1 MHFRGVGLNTYFYVD
16 AFNLYFGC
24 CRGAPFKWLDLA
36 TLMAVVFPKN
46 SIGKIKYFTAR
57 VLPRP
62 NDPGQPT
69 RQNTYLRALRTIPN
83 LEIYFGHFLTH
94 PVWMS
99 LVHPISGQNS
109 SVEVFKTEEKGSDV
123 NLATHL
129 LHDAHEGRFD
139 CAIVVSGDSD
149 LLLPVRIVIDE
160 LNKPVGVLNPQ
171 QRPCRVLQK
180 HATFYRHIRRSALA
194 KSQFP
199 PTLIDAHGTFTKP
212 ASW

>member
-1 MHFRGVGLNTYFYVD
+1 MNTYFYVD

-24 CRGAPFKWLDLA
+24 CRGTPFKWLDLA
-36 TLMAVVFPKN
+36 TLMTVVFPKN
-46 SIGKIKYFTAR
+46 PIGKIKYFTAR

-62 NDPGQPT
+62 NDPGQNA
-69 RQNTYLRALRTIPN
+69 RQNTYLRALRTIPK

-99 LVHPISGQNS
+99 LVHPIPGQNS
-109 SVEVFKTEEKGSDV
+109 SVKVFKTEEKGSDV
-123 NLATHL
+123 NLATHIM
-129 LHDAHEGRFD
+129 HDAHEGRFD

-149 LLLPVRIVIDE
+149 LLAPVRIVIEE
-160 LNKPVGVLNPQ
+160 LKKPVGVLNPQ
-171 QRPCRVLQK
+171 QRPCRVLQE

-199 PTLIDAHGTFTKP
+199 PALVDAHGTFTKP
-212 ASW
+212 ANW